1 MDRRGLFHGA
11 LLSAGVSWFS
21 AARAA
26 TSVGPATVKVVY
38 HLSDYEKAD
47 FVLHNIRIHYEADG
61 DASKVV
67 IALVVHGPAVRAF
80 ARHGSSATLDRFSAL
95 VRRGLSPYLCAV
107 AMRGLSLEEK
117 DMAPGFEITETGV
130 VRLAELQRDGYVYL
144 RP

>member
-11 LLSAGVSWFS
+11 ILSAAAGWFS

-26 TSVGPATVKVVY
+26 TADSATLKVVY

-47 FVLHNIRIHYEADG
+47 FVLHNIRIHFEAVGGAD
-61 DASKVV
+61 KIV

-80 ARHGSSATLDRFSAL
+80 ARNGSAATLDRFSAL

-107 AMRGLSLEEK
+107 AMRGQNLEEN

-130 VRLAELQRDGYVYL
+130 VRLAELQRHGYIYL

>member
-11 LLSAGVSWFS
+11 ILSAAASLSS

-26 TSVGPATVKVVY
+26 TVGSATLKVVY

-47 FVLHNIRIHYEADG
+47 FVLHNIRIHFEAIGGAD
-61 DASKVV
+61 KIM

-80 ARHGSSATLDRFSAL
+80 ARNGSAATLERFSVL

-107 AMRGLSLEEK
+107 AMRGQNLEEN

-130 VRLAELQRDGYVYL
+130 VRLAELQRHGYIYL